1 MKPILLIAILAFAAS
16 SALSEPEE
24 PPLPGLEGGLPQP
37 RAEIQEVA
45 SANQLMANALS
56 HFPKKPLTISGDVIV
71 RRKRGI
77 PVLKRKFEIAVH
89 WGADPIVARYT
100 IREESGADL
109 EQLTVTRKS
118 GQSPEFKYSAGSPLA
133 AADVPDMLTPIQ
145 ASDMCWLDLTL
156 SFLWWK
162 GGSIKGSE
170 KIRGFD
176 CHIIDIPAPK
186 GKTDQYSR
194 VRLWIEKKINV
205 MLQAEGYDAKDKL
218 LRRLWVRSC
227 KKIDDTWMI
236 KDLEVQRY
244 PVRHRTKLH
253 ITEVR
258 VNTKL

>member
-1 MKPILLIAILAFAAS
+1 MKSILLIVILALSAS

-24 PPLPGLEGGLPQP
+24 PPLAGLEDLAPRS
-37 RAEIQEVA
+37 RAETRDFL
-45 SANQLMANALS
+45 SADELMANALS
-56 HFPKKPLTISGDVIV
+56 HFPSKPLTISGHLLV

-77 PVLKRKFEIAVH
+77 PVLKRDFEIAVH

-118 GQSPEFKYSAGSPLA
+118 GQTPEFKYAAGTLLA
-133 AADVPDMLTPIQ
+133 PTNVPDMLTSIQ

-162 GGSIKGSE
+162 GGAIKGSE
-170 KIRGFD
+170 KVRGFD
-176 CHIIDIPAPK
+176 CYIVDIPAPE
-186 GKTDQYSR
+186 GRTNQYSR

-253 ITEVR
+253 ISEVR

>member
-1 MKPILLIAILAFAAS
+1 MSKTGADI
-16 SALSEPEE
+16 
-24 PPLPGLEGGLPQP
+24 PPP
-37 RAEIQEVA
+37 A
-45 SANQLMANALS
+45 SADQLLSNALA
-56 HFPKKPLTISGDVIV
+56 HFPQKPLTINGDVIV

-77 PVLKRKFEIAVH
+77 PVLKRKFEIDVH

-100 IREESGADL
+100 IRSETGADL

-118 GQSPEFKYSAGSPLA
+118 GKDPELKYAAGTPLA
-133 AADVPDMLTPIQ
+133 SVDVPNMLTPIQ

-162 GGSIKGSE
+162 GGAIKGTE
-170 KIRGFD
+170 KIRGFE
-176 CHIIDIPAPK
+176 CYIVDIPAPK
-186 GKTDQYSR
+186 GTTDQYSR

-236 KDLEVQRY
+236 KDLEVQRF
-244 PVRHRTKLH
+244 PVHHRTKLH
-253 ITEVR
+253 ISEVR